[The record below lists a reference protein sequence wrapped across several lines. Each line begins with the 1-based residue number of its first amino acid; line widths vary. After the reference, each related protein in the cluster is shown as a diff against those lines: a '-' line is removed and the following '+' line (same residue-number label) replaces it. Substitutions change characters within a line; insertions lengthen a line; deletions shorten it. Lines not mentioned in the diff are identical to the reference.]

1 MASKSRGGRNPE
13 GRMSLGQHLVEL
25 RKRLM
30 YAVLGLVLG
39 LVAGWFL
46 VDWVWEM
53 LRVPV
58 VKLQSEGREATLAYN
73 SITEAFDLRIAISLF
88 IAVIVTSPIWLYQV
102 WAFLAPGLTRREKLY
117 GVGFILAAV
126 PLFLGGVFAAWMVLP
141 NIVRLLASFQPG
153 EDAFFLSARAYID
166 FTLKL
171 LLAVGVGFVMPVVLV
186 MLNFVGIIR
195 GKTILK
201 GWRIAIIVIVL
212 FAALT
217 TPAVDLVSMF
227 LLAAPMVLLFFIAVG
242 IALLHDK
249 RVDKKRAAELAEYG
263 LDLDDDPLAGLD
275 DDEPKPRGASR
286 AKPKD
291 TPKTSTK
298 RAAPRGDTL
307 RDAPVF
313 GRRSSGK
320 KGGARAADDRGD
332 NGSTGGSQG
341 AGDSNDFGDAT

>member
-1 MASKSRGGRNPE
+1 MASKTRGGRNTE

-25 RKRLM
+25 RKRLII
-30 YAVLGLVLG
+30 AAIGLLLG

-46 VDWVWEM
+46 VDMVWDM

-58 VKLQSEGREATLAYN
+58 EKLQIEGRDAALTYS

-88 IAVIVTSPIWLYQV
+88 IAVIITSPVWLYQV

-117 GVGFILAAV
+117 GVAFILAAV
-126 PLFLGGVFAAWMVLP
+126 PLFLAGVFAAWTVLP
-141 NIVRLLASFQPG
+141 NIVRLLSSFQPG

-201 GWRIAIIVIVL
+201 GWRIAILVIIL

-227 LLAAPMVLLFFIAVG
+227 LLAAPMIILFFIAVG
-242 IALLHDK
+242 IALLHDR

-263 LDLDDDPLAGLD
+263 LDLNDPL
-275 DDEPKPRGASR
+275 DEEKPKPKPKRGRSRPAEDTGAS
-286 AKPKD
+286 
-291 TPKTSTK
+291 
-298 RAAPRGDTL
+298 
-307 RDAPVF
+307 
-313 GRRSSGK
+313 
-320 KGGARAADDRGD
+320 
-332 NGSTGGSQG
+332 GS
-341 AGDSNDFGDAT
+341 AT

>member
-1 MASKSRGGRNPE
+1 MAGKSRGGRNSE

-30 YAVLGLVLG
+30 YAVIGLVLG

-53 LRVPV
+53 LRVPIE
-58 VKLQSEGREATLAYN
+58 KLQSEGREATLAYN

-153 EDAFFLSARAYID
+153 QDAFFLSARAYID

-201 GWRIAIIVIVL
+201 GWRIAIIAIIL

-242 IALLHDK
+242 IALLHDR

-263 LDLDDDPLAGLD
+263 LDIDSDPLAGLRD
-275 DDEPKPRGASR
+275 DRRKPSERSQAKPRATPNAGSDAS
-286 AKPKD
+286 
-291 TPKTSTK
+291 
-298 RAAPRGDTL
+298 GD
-307 RDAPVF
+307 F
-313 GRRSSGK
+313 
-320 KGGARAADDRGD
+320 
-332 NGSTGGSQG
+332 GST
-341 AGDSNDFGDAT
+341 T